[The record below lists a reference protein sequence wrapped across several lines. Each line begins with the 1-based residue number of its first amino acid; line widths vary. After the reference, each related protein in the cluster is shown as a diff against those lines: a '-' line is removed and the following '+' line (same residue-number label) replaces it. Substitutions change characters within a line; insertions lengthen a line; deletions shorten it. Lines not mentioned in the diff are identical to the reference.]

1 MGIPALDLR
10 DTLLMSIQSLL
21 HGIDQLSKSV
31 GHAFAW
37 CIVILT
43 LGTSYEVFVRY
54 ALSDPTD
61 WAFDMS
67 YILYG
72 ALFMMSGAY
81 ALSRG
86 AHVRGDMFYRKMP
99 PRVQG
104 GLDLVLYVLFFYP
117 GVIAL
122 MYSGWGYAMDSM
134 RINEVSVNSPI
145 GVPIWQLKMIIP
157 AAGALLALQGVAE
170 MLRCIVCLRTGAW
183 PQRLHDVEEMETAI
197 LHQVQDEKRLGFE
210 ASMPTPSADYRP
222 TTDTSGDGK

>member
-1 MGIPALDLR
+1 MGIPTLDLR

-54 ALSDPTD
+54 VLNDPTD

-104 GLDLVLYVLFFYP
+104 GLELVLYILFFYP
-117 GVIAL
+117 GVLAL

-145 GVPIWQLKMIIP
+145 GVPIWQLKLIIP

-170 MLRCIVCLRTGAW
+170 MLRCVICLRTGAW

-197 LHQVQDEKRLGFE
+197 LNQVQDEQRLGYE
-210 ASMPTPSADYRP
+210 PCLPPSMPSDQATANI
-222 TTDTSGDGK
+222 SGDGK